1 MTSVNN
7 RQKEFDLIIADSDT
21 ALFTAAQF
29 VEESYVLVTSNT
41 TGTSKEFKNVSTFRG
56 TSTKQAG
63 GWLKEMNEFIGLTL
77 IRDDFEIQE
86 LTRLR
91 PDITDHLAQAEKYFS
106 YYVGSLKNLGL
117 AKDYRLAIGGEG
129 NFRYDVAKIKPYKGL
144 RKEKPIIFTELK
156 DKVLSQYKSKILL
169 ANDSESDDTLGIL
182 GAQNQAVYRKTG
194 QYKYLLV
201 YLDKDIKQVWG
212 PTLFLNKKDL
222 GVVFIEPFDAAKHFA
237 YQCLKGDVTDNILGI
252 PDLAPETRLEYGLR
266 KTKGCGEVASESI
279 LRGSKDVP
287 EMFTKVCKAYKEY
300 YKEDI
305 TLPCGLVYSWKDF
318 LRENALLLWMQRTKD
333 QRFDI
338 FTDLLD
344 KIGVDYDNF

>member
-1 MTSVNN
+1 MSSVNN
-7 RQKEFDLIIADSDT
+7 GQKEFDLIIADSDT

-29 VEESYVLVTSNT
+29 VEESYVLVTSKS
-41 TGTSKEFKNVSTFRG
+41 TGVSKEFKNVSTFRG

-77 IRDDFEIQE
+77 TRDDFEIQE

-91 PDITDHLAQAEKYFS
+91 PDITDHLAEAEKHFS

-129 NFRYDVAKIKPYKGL
+129 NFRYGAAKIQPYKGA
-144 RKEKPIIFTELK
+144 RKEKPLIFSELK

-169 ANDSESDDTLGIL
+169 ANDCESDDTLGIL
-182 GAQNQAVYRKTG
+182 GSQNQSLYRKTG
-194 QYKYLLV
+194 KYKYLLA

-212 PTLFLNKKDL
+212 PTLFLNKKEL

-237 YQCLKGDVTDNILGI
+237 FQCLKGDSTDNILGL
-252 PDLAPETRLEYGLR
+252 PDLAPETRLEYNLR

-279 LRGSKDVP
+279 LEGSKDVK
-287 EMFTKVCKAYKEY
+287 EMFTRVCKAYKEY
-300 YKEDI
+300 YKEPVTI
-305 TLPCGLVYSWKDF
+305 SEGLVYCWKDF
-318 LRENALLLWMQRTKD
+318 LRENSILLYMQRTKD

-344 KIGVDYDNF
+344 KIGVIYE